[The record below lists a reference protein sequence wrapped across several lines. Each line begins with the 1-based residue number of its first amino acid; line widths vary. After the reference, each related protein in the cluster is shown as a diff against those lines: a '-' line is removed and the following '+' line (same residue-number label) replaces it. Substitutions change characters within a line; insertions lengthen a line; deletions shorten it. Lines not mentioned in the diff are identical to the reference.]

1 MINNTNIEALAWYL
15 QECKD
20 KDKKK
25 EIVKEIREKS
35 IYLI

>member
-20 KDKKK
+20 KEKKRRLWK
-25 EIVKEIREKS
+25 R
-35 IYLI
+35 